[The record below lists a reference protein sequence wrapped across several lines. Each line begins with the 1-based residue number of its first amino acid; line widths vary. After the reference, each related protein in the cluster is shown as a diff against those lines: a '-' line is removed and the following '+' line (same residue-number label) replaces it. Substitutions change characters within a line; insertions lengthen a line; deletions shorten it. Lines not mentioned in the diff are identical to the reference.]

1 MAQSQLKVFLI
12 NDNTSESDDLVLDP
26 VEVPYGIY

>member
-12 NDNTSESDDLVLDP
+12 NDNQNEWDDLVLDP
-26 VEVPYGIY
+26 VEVP